1 MPKGFST
8 ILKKKLL
15 NHAVD
20 VQRIAEDV
28 RGKVLLNLMQLDQ
41 ELQRSIQTAD
51 IAGTRRTDYQQKRAQ
66 NLLQSTKDTIKS
78 SYKDANDVMKR
89 QLLELADLQSI
100 AIPNIFNTLF
110 KGDIVSVSFTR
121 NDLEVLARGDLLGAP
136 AKDWWA
142 KQTNDAVHRFNTQ
155 IRMGVLQGE
164 TNDQLVRRIIGDN
177 VGKRVIT
184 DEDGNKTIV
193 NNFEGGIMDV
203 SKRDATALVRTSVQ
217 SVSNQVLE
225 QTYTQNED
233 IMDGRQAVATL
244 DLKTTPMCRSR
255 DGGLWDN
262 NGSPLKE
269 SPIQIPFPGSPPWHF
284 NCRTIIVPII
294 KSWDDLTG
302 MKGLPELAPST
313 RSSLD
318 GQVPENVTYEDWLR
332 EQSVE
337 RQQEVLGPGKWDL
350 WKDGKLTMPDMVDQQ
365 GNPLTIDELKAKL
378 S

>member
-15 NHAVD
+15 SHAVD

-28 RGKVLLNLMQLDQ
+28 RGKVLLNLMELDQ
-41 ELQRSIQTAD
+41 ELQRAIYAVD
-51 IAGTRRTDYQQKRAQ
+51 IPGTPRTDYQQKRLE

-78 SYKDANDVMKR
+78 SYKEANDVLKS
-89 QLLELADLQSI
+89 QLLEIADLQSI

-110 KGDIVSVSFTR
+110 KGDVVSVSFTR

-136 AKDWWA
+136 AKEWWA
-142 KQTNDAVHRFNTQ
+142 KQTNDAVHRFTTQ

-164 TNDQLVRRIIGDN
+164 TNAQLVTRVIGKSL
-177 VGKRVIT
+177 GKRVIT
-184 DEDGNKTIV
+184 DIEGNQTIV

-203 SKRDATALVRTSVQ
+203 SKREATALVRTSVQ

-225 QTYTQNED
+225 QTYTQNQD
-233 IMDGRQAVATL
+233 ILDGRQAVATL

-262 NGSPLKE
+262 DGNPLKE

-294 KSWDDLTG
+294 KSWDDLAG

-313 RSSLD
+313 RSALD
-318 GQVPENVTYEDWLR
+318 GQVPEDVTYENWLR

-337 RQQEVLGPGKWDL
+337 RQQEVLGPGKWEL

-365 GNPLTIDELKAKL
+365 GNPLTIEELKAKI
-378 S
+378 